1 VEPIGPRIIGTI
13 GIYVLGPDM
22 DTMSIFDGLVYLPYG
37 EARQQVPIRG
47 PERGLRDELRPGH
60 DWGSSGLI

>member
-1 VEPIGPRIIGTI
+1 
-13 GIYVLGPDM
+13 M